1 MAVAPLQEQLRAH
14 YSRVQNGRLANMR
27 TQLPVAPKEP
37 RTPSREGSKLRR
49 QLLRL
54 AAILL
59 VSAPAA
65 AAAAQARAADELQ
78 QVPQLIQSGKLGEA
92 KKLLSEYLKTHPAH
106 SGALNLLGVVE
117 AQEGN
122 YGGAEASF
130 EKAIVADPRF
140 SGPYLNLGRLYQENP
155 SKDPQAW
162 KKGAATYERLLKFEP
177 GNPEATYQGALLR
190 MQLGDYAASLVHLTH
205 LPRELQERA
214 QALAVR
220 CADHAGLQ
228 NRTQA
233 EATEKQ
239 LLASPDLVEADVITI
254 LPTLARQHQAALAI
268 GILEGWDKRGVA
280 SADALHPLAALYTEG
295 GSLDKARAAL
305 ERVAQLQGV
314 SVPLLME
321 LARVANREKDYQGAL
336 GYLAHA
342 RDLEPNNAAV
352 HFFFGIVAG
361 ETNLGEEAY
370 RSLEKAVSLDANNP
384 YYNYAL
390 GATMMNR
397 EDVHDAYP
405 YFQKYCAL
413 KPQDPRGRLALAAAY
428 FYGHDL
434 DLAQKELHSVAGY
447 KETATGAHYFLGR
460 VANQEGR
467 YAEAVAELQKALE
480 GNPRYADAYAELGI
494 VYLKQKQDPEAEKCL
509 AQALEIS
516 PDNIPANF
524 NLMIL
529 YQRRGDP
536 RAEARAKRF
545 EELRKLRWE
554 RQKEFL
560 RTIQVQP

>member
-1 MAVAPLQEQLRAH
+1 
-14 YSRVQNGRLANMR
+14 
-27 TQLPVAPKEP
+27 
-37 RTPSREGSKLRR
+37 
-49 QLLRL
+49 
-54 AAILL
+54 
-59 VSAPAA
+59 
-65 AAAAQARAADELQ
+65 
-78 QVPQLIQSGKLGEA
+78 
-92 KKLLSEYLKTHPAH
+92 
-106 SGALNLLGVVE
+106 
-117 AQEGN
+117 
-122 YGGAEASF
+122 
-130 EKAIVADPRF
+130 
-140 SGPYLNLGRLYQENP
+140 
-155 SKDPQAW
+155 
-162 KKGAATYERLLKFEP
+162 
-177 GNPEATYQGALLR
+177 

-280 SADALHPLAALYTEG
+280 SADALHPLAALYAEG
-295 GSLDKARAAL
+295 GSLDKARATL

-314 SVPLLME
+314 SVSLLME
-321 LARVANREKDYQGAL
+321 LARVA
-336 GYLAHA
+336 
-342 RDLEPNNAAV
+342 NAAV

-361 ETNLGEEAY
+361 ETDLGEEAY

-428 FYGHDL
+428 FYGPDL